1 MSVSYSP
8 HFPQDSVETRGR
20 GGGSARAVRQR
31 RELELTSGG
40 LRGEV
45 TYWKEVSK
53 YRKGQNKELK
63 QVGCRLSLVLSAYLL
78 TLTGS
83 NLPRLQAVGRQS
95 NSRMIPPSA
104 GCKSRRPS

>member
-20 GGGSARAVRQR
+20 GGGSAHAVRQR

-53 YRKGQNKELK
+53 YRKG
-63 QVGCRLSLVLSAYLL
+63 
-78 TLTGS
+78 
-83 NLPRLQAVGRQS
+83 
-95 NSRMIPPSA
+95 
-104 GCKSRRPS
+104 